1 RPKIHRLLD
10 DYLVPLTSTR
20 PRRQA
25 REGVRDS
32 LLPRAPLSHLLD
44 ALPLDRS
51 VSPSSLFQG
60 GAREGRKRL
69 RSFIENDLVVYG
81 DQRNDPSVERGS
93 GLSPYLHF
101 GQIGPLEVA
110 LTVREAPGIPEKAKE
125 AFLEEMIVRRE
136 LSANFVFYNPRYDTY
151 EGALPAWSRAT
162 LEKHRHDPRPYLYGL
177 QELENAATHDLYWNA
192 AQEEMVKTGRMHNY
206 MRMYWGKK
214 IIEWSASP
222 EEAWDTA
229 LYLNN
234 RYELDGRDP
243 NAFAG
248 IAWCFGK
255 HDRPWA
261 ERPVFGQV
269 RYMNQKGLDRKFCM
283 KAYLSRVAS
292 L

>member
-1 RPKIHRLLD
+1 
-10 DYLVPLTSTR
+10 
-20 PRRQA
+20 
-25 REGVRDS
+25 
-32 LLPRAPLSHLLD
+32 
-44 ALPLDRS
+44 
-51 VSPSSLFQG
+51 
-60 GAREGRKRL
+60 
-69 RSFIENDLVVYG
+69 
-81 DQRNDPSVERGS
+81 VERGS

-261 ERPVFGQV
+261 EHPVFGQV
-269 RYMNQKGLDRKFCM
+269 RFMNQKGLDRKFRM